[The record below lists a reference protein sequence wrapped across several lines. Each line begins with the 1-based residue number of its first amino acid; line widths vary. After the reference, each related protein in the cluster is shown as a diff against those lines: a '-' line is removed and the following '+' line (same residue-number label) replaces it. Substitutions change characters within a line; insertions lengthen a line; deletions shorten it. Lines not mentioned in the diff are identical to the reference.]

1 MREVLAAL
9 ERLLAEPKGGALVT
23 ITRTTGSAYRR
34 EGAKMVCRPGGELV
48 GSISGGC
55 LESDVYEVSL
65 QVVQRAETEVVTYDT
80 NAENDNV
87 WGLGLGCNGTVEVLI
102 EPLDWWRSPA
112 GRTVFAAWHG
122 RVQHGRSCALATV
135 LMENGERV
143 RRAERILVDLDGTTI
158 GSLGGAG
165 LDAAVAACAAAIG
178 RDEAV
183 RPSRRVTLTHAGT
196 AYDVFVDVIRP
207 PLRLIVYGG
216 GHDAIPMV
224 EMARSLGLMVT
235 LVDSRPQFARAE
247 RFPAAD
253 QVLCVQPED
262 FSRQVSFEGRPALI
276 LMTHNYLKDRE
287 VLGQILTSPAEFEY
301 VGALGPYARTE
312 QMVDELRAQGIT
324 PDAEKLAAI
333 RTPIGLDL
341 GADTPAEVALAVLA
355 EVMAVKNR
363 RSARPLREKR
373 ATIHAAA

>member
-1 MREVLAAL
+1 MREELAAL

-34 EGAKMVCRPGGELV
+34 EGAKMVCKPGGELV

-65 QVVQRAETEVVTYDT
+65 QVAQRAETELVTYDT

-87 WGLGLGCNGTVEVLI
+87 WGLGIGCNGTVEVLI

-112 GRTVFAAWHG
+112 GGEVFAALRE
-122 RVQHGRSCALATV
+122 RVQHGRPCAIATV
-135 LMENGERV
+135 LMENGERL
-143 RRAERILVDLDGTTI
+143 RRAPRLLVDVDGATI
-158 GSLGGAG
+158 GSLGHGG
-165 LDAAVAACAAAIG
+165 LDAVVAARARAIV

-183 RPSRRVTLTHAGT
+183 RPSRRVTLSHEGA
-196 AYDVFVDVIRP
+196 AYDVFIDVVRP

-216 GHDAIPMV
+216 GHDAIPLV

-253 QVLCVQPED
+253 EVICAQPEE
-262 FSRQVSFEGRPALI
+262 FGHKVSFEGRPALI

-287 VLGQILTSPAEFEY
+287 VLGQILTSPAAFEY
-301 VGALGPYARTE
+301 VGALGPQARTE
-312 QMVDELRAQGIT
+312 QMVDELRAQGL
-324 PDAEKLAAI
+324 PLDAEKVAAI

-341 GADTPAEVALAVLA
+341 GADSPAEVALAVLA